1 MWDRVGPE
9 MVRCV
14 EPKCVGKEEEIA
26 RRVWKSFRGV
36 LVEGRMDGGR
46 EGNGR
51 TCFILKDVLEPSIVS
66 EIDFAAER
74 RWVKGFG
81 NQS

>member
-26 RRVWKSFRGV
+26 RRAWKSFRGV
-36 LVEGRMDGGR
+36 LVEGRM
-46 EGNGR
+46 E
-51 TCFILKDVLEPSIVS
+51 
-66 EIDFAAER
+66 
-74 RWVKGFG
+74 
-81 NQS
+81 